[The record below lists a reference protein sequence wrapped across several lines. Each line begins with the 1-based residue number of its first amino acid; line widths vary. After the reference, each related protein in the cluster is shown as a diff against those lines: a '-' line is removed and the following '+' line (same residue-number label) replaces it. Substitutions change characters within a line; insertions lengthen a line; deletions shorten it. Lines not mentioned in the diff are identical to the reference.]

1 MVKVSIVISSY
12 NNILLCMKYIFEGS
26 QDLCIVKLCVQFV
39 SMFLKVTFHPLT
51 HPPSPQNFFSPEIFQ
66 SRDLRTINDKMKL
79 GFRNDPLPQIFLF
92 FLTASLSFYIK
103 QTSLTLSASDDK
115 VKISGSSLVAGNK
128 LINDDANDL
137 SEKEKTMTTYA
148 QPAVAIIFYGTCKH
162 T

>member
-1 MVKVSIVISSY
+1 
-12 NNILLCMKYIFEGS
+12 MKYIFEGS

-51 HPPSPQNFFSPEIFQ
+51 HPPSPQNFFSPEIFR

-79 GFRNDPLPQIFLF
+79 GFRNDPLPQIFSI

-137 SEKEKTMTTYA
+137 SFIENEILKIKEYIINKRMTKIMLKS
-148 QPAVAIIFYGTCKH
+148 VRKSLKL
-162 T
+162 